1 MRVISLVPS
10 LTKTI
15 CDFGLKS
22 NLVGVT
28 NFCVDPSD
36 IYKHAQR
43 IGGTKDPQIEKI
55 KDLRP
60 THVIVNE
67 EENTFEHIDALRK
80 DFSLLSTFPKSPR
93 DVPALL
99 RDMGTFLNCSAV
111 AENQARDLESLISNF
126 DNSDGWSR
134 QFGKTFLYLIWRD
147 PWMAVSQDTYI
158 SRFLELLGLS
168 NIIKDE
174 NRYPIVTPEVIRS
187 MAPDVIFMSS
197 EPWPFRRRDADVW
210 RALSGS
216 PTNQNI
222 FWIDG
227 KALSWYGT
235 LTLSALNEA
244 KVGSKLTRRL

>member
-1 MRVISLVPS
+1 
-10 LTKTI
+10 
-15 CDFGLKS
+15 
-22 NLVGVT
+22 
-28 NFCVDPSD
+28 
-36 IYKHAQR
+36 
-43 IGGTKDPQIEKI
+43 
-55 KDLRP
+55 
-60 THVIVNE
+60 
-67 EENTFEHIDALRK
+67 
-80 DFSLLSTFPKSPR
+80 
-93 DVPALL
+93 
-99 RDMGTFLNCSAV
+99 MGTFLNCSAV

-147 PWMAVSQDTYI
+147 PWMAVSKDTYI

-168 NIIKDE
+168 NIMKDE

-187 MAPDVIFMSS
+187 MAPDVVFMSS

-210 RALSGS
+210 RELSGS
-216 PTNQNI
+216 PSNQNI